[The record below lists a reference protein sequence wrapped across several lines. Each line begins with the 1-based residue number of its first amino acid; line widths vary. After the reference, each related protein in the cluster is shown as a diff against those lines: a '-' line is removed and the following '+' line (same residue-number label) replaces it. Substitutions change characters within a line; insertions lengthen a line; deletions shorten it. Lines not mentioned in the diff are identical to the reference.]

1 MVYPTIIDGRRF
13 KVTENDEV
21 TTTHDQ
27 LINSF
32 LNAMDMDR
40 IYEPVLKT
48 DMGLVIIDEAH
59 DFLETFIG
67 RLEETFTLSY
77 LRNVEKYVER
87 DNYKWRK
94 AVGRLRAW
102 VKRNKGYN
110 KKSCGALLVNRLC
123 IFYFKDATRNLK

>member
-13 KVTENDEV
+13 KTTENDEV
-21 TTTHDQ
+21 ITNHDQ

-32 LNAMDMDR
+32 LNAMNMDS

-48 DMGLVIIDEAH
+48 DMGLVIMDEVH

-77 LRNVEKYVER
+77 LRNVEKYIER
-87 DNYKWRK
+87 DNHK
-94 AVGRLRAW
+94 
-102 VKRNKGYN
+102 
-110 KKSCGALLVNRLC
+110 
-123 IFYFKDATRNLK
+123 